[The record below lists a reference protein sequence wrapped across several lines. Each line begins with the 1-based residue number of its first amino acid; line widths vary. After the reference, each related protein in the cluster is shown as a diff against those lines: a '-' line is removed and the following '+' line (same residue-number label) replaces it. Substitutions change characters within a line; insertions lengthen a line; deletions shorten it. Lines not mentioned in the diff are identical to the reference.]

1 MKKVAV
7 LQSNYIPWK
16 GYFEIIKEVDEF
28 IIYDDVQ
35 YTKNDWR
42 NRNKILSKEGL
53 QWITIPV
60 KHKTIHQKIN
70 ETEISRFNWNKK
82 HWHSLVTNY
91 AKSPFFKETS
101 NMLKPFYESIGSLN
115 LSEINI
121 FFIKKICDI
130 LLIDTKI
137 TLSSDYSYDT
147 TLQKE
152 ERLISLLFASNASH
166 YLTGPAA
173 KNYMRNDSFERH
185 NIKID
190 WMNYG
195 PYKEYDQLH
204 SYNKFENNVS
214 IIDILFNVG
223 LKNSH
228 KYISSIRNNI

>member
-42 NRNKILSKEGL
+42 NRNKILSKTGL

-82 HWHSLVTNY
+82 HWQSIVTNY

-101 NMLKPFYESIGSLN
+101 NVLKPFYESIGSLK

-121 FFIKKICDI
+121 FYKKICEI

-137 TLSSDYSYDT
+137 TLSSDYSYDR
-147 TLQKE
+147 TLQRE
-152 ERLISLLFASNASH
+152 ERLISLLIASNASH

-173 KNYMRNDSFERH
+173 KNYMSDESFKKE
-185 NIKID
+185 NIKIH

-195 PYKEYDQLH
+195 PYKEYGQLH
-204 SYNKFENNVS
+204 SNNKFENYVS
-214 IIDILFNVG
+214 IIDLLFNVG

-228 KYISSIRNNI
+228 KYISSIRSNL